1 MHQFTRHH
9 ILLNTTLISR
19 AECSTGSDTVTS
31 PTVYRLAG
39 WMTRPVSGN
48 SKRPLTVI
56 LIEIKFVTVSIF
68 STIAC
73 HTSIYLTFLKN
84 FKICSRFELQAFRQ
98 DQEGQELNWTRAIL
112 GYISGINLLG
122 KNISSIRE
130 MLKLQQ
136 SFVRSQVQK

>member
-1 MHQFTRHH
+1 
-9 ILLNTTLISR
+9 
-19 AECSTGSDTVTS
+19 
-31 PTVYRLAG
+31 
-39 WMTRPVSGN
+39 MTRPVSGN

-98 DQEGQELNWTRAIL
+98 DQEG
-112 GYISGINLLG
+112 
-122 KNISSIRE
+122 
-130 MLKLQQ
+130 
-136 SFVRSQVQK
+136 